1 MSLNSSVRPRPEQ
14 QGPDILLMV
23 REVPVLETLGAA
35 LQGLDLRPEACP
47 DMEAA
52 LAWVPGR
59 PLRLA
64 VLAPREQ
71 EAPLRCVDSLRRA
84 AGWDLPVLL
93 LTLSDFQTT
102 GSLLPGRCIHLPA
115 DASPVRVRQALLD
128 LLEDSGM
135 DRGRDSEQGAF
146 FRGLAEF
153 MGGVLIIADARDG
166 RILEW
171 PQRAAELFGVAPAQA
186 VGRPFPEVLEP
197 LLGAAGGFAGLDSP
211 GVQVLHE
218 PAALRRDG
226 TAGAPLLRSVFPGR
240 LGGREVLA
248 LYFHDLSQ
256 HVAREQQLG
265 IAQRLESI
273 GRLAA
278 GIAHEINTPI
288 QYIGDNIRFLEKS
301 YASMA
306 KVLREFLTCLAG
318 VRQGEDPQPH
328 LTRIEAAIA
337 GADLD
342 FLEAEIPAAI
352 AQSLEGV
359 EHVTSIVLGM
369 KKFSHPDREE
379 WRYADLNQALRDA
392 LLVARNEWKYV
403 AEVTTDFDTALP
415 LVSCL
420 AGDLNQ
426 VFLNIIINAAQAV
439 EEAVR
444 ERGGKGSI
452 EVSTRRT
459 GEWAE
464 IRVQDSG
471 VGIPT
476 SCRDKIFDP
485 FFTTKEV
492 GRGTG
497 QGLAIAHSI
506 VVDKHGGAITV
517 QSKEGNGACFLIR
530 LPLHGPKAGERQ

>member
-1 MSLNSSVRPRPEQ
+1 MTLPKPARPSPAA
-14 QGPDILLMV
+14 QGPDILLLV
-23 REVPVLETLGAA
+23 REAAVLEALGAA
-35 LQGLDLRPEACP
+35 LQGLHLRPEKAP
-47 DMEAA
+47 DLESA
-52 LAWVPGR
+52 LAR
-59 PLRLA
+59 ARSLPLRLA
-64 VLAPREQ
+64 VLEPWEQ
-71 EAPLRCVDSLRRA
+71 EEPLRCVDALRRA
-84 AGWDLPVLL
+84 ARRELPVLL
-93 LTLSDFQTT
+93 LTPGELRTA
-102 GSLLPGRCIHLPA
+102 GSLLPGRCVHLPA
-115 DASPVRVRQALLD
+115 DTAPARLRQALLD
-128 LLEDSGM
+128 LLEDGA
-135 DRGRDSEQGAF
+135 DNCRDSEQGAF
-146 FRGLAEF
+146 FRSLAEYL
-153 MGGVLIIADARDG
+153 GGALVIADACDG

-171 PQRAAELFGVAPAQA
+171 PQRAESLFGVAAAQA
-186 VGRPFPEVLEP
+186 LGRPFPEILEP
-197 LLGAAGGFAGLDSP
+197 LLGPAGGFAGLEAP
-211 GVQVLHE
+211 ENRVLHE
-218 PAALRRDG
+218 QATLRRPDA
-226 TAGAPLLRSVFPGR
+226 AGAPLLRSVFTGR
-240 LGGREVLA
+240 LGGRQVLA
-248 LYFHDLSQ
+248 LYFHDLSS
-256 HVAREQQLG
+256 HMAREQQLG

-306 KVLREFLTCLAG
+306 GVLREFLTCLAG
-318 VRQGEDPQPH
+318 VRGGEDPRPH

-337 GADLD
+337 SADLD

-369 KKFSHPDREE
+369 KKFSHPEREE

-403 AEVTTDFDTALP
+403 AEVVTDFDERLP
-415 LVSCL
+415 LVNCL

-439 EEAVR
+439 EESVR
-444 ERGGKGSI
+444 ERGGRGRI
-452 EVSTRRT
+452 EVGTRRA

-471 VGIPT
+471 VGIPAAF
-476 SCRDKIFDP
+476 RDKIFDP
-485 FFTTKEV
+485 FFTTKAV

-506 VVDKHGGAITV
+506 VVDKHGGSITV
-517 QSKEGNGACFLIR
+517 QSEEGHGACFFIR
-530 LPLHGPKAGERQ
+530 LPLGGAKAGERP

>member
-1 MSLNSSVRPRPEQ
+1 MSFAAATQPSSVP
-14 QGPDILLMV
+14 QGPDILLVV
-23 REVPVLETLGAA
+23 REVGTLEALGAA
-35 LQGLDLRPEACP
+35 LQGLDLRPEAVP

-52 LAWVPGR
+52 LARLPGR
-59 PLRLA
+59 ALRLA
-64 VLAPREQ
+64 VLAPQEQ
-71 EAPLRCVDSLRRA
+71 DEPLRSVAGLRRA
-84 AGWDLPVLL
+84 MGWDLPMLL
-93 LTLSDFQTT
+93 LTGPGFDTA
-102 GSLLPGRCIHLPA
+102 GSLLPGRCIHLPVGS
-115 DASPVRVRQALLD
+115 SPVRMRQALLD
-128 LLEDSGM
+128 LLEDDGVGGS
-135 DRGRDSEQGAF
+135 RDSEQGVF
-146 FRGLAEF
+146 FRALAEF
-153 MGGVLIIADARDG
+153 LGGALVFAEARDG

-171 PQRAAELFGVAPAQA
+171 PQRAADLFGVAPEQA
-186 VGRPFPEVLEP
+186 LGRPFPEVLEP
-197 LLGAAGGFAGLDSP
+197 LLGPAGGFAGMHAP
-211 GVQVLHE
+211 EERVLHE
-218 PAALRRDG
+218 ETTLRRADAPG
-226 TAGAPLLRSVFPGR
+226 TPLLRSVFSGR
-240 LGGREVLA
+240 LGGRTVLA
-248 LYFHDLSQ
+248 LYFHDLSW

-288 QYIGDNIRFLEKS
+288 QYIGDNIHFLEKS
-301 YASMA
+301 YASIA
-306 KVLREFLTCLAG
+306 GVLQEFLTCLAG
-318 VRQGEDPQPH
+318 VRGGEDPRPH
-328 LTRIEAAIA
+328 LERIEAAIQ

-369 KKFSHPDREE
+369 KKFSHPEREE

-403 AEVTTDFDTALP
+403 AEVVTDFDTALP

-444 ERGGKGSI
+444 ERGGKGRI
-452 EVSTRRT
+452 DIRTRRA

-471 VGIPT
+471 VGIPAA
-476 SCRDKIFDP
+476 CRDKIFDP
-485 FFTTKEV
+485 FFTTKAV

-506 VVDKHGGAITV
+506 VVDKHGGSIQV
-517 QSKEGNGACFLIR
+517 QSEEGRGASFLIR
-530 LPLHGPKAGERQ
+530 LPLHGHKTGERQ